1 MVTTRGGE
9 NLRRS
14 NRQAGKGWSSLVTKK
29 ITKKPKK
36 KSVEKLVKE
45 KSANQVEEQVVDE
58 SHKEKEKEMD
68 ERGKD
73 DTVQMDEGRIVDE
86 EEEVVESEGEKEA
99 AEDMPVES
107 EGEKEAAEDMPVES
121 QGEKEAAEDMPVESE
136 GEEEDAEEL
145 PVESTECDKENA
157 GDDTQVAPQSIEG
170 DTVNASNGGD
180 SAKTTKRTRGKT
192 RMRKLAK
199 DEDAKLEVDFSCLG
213 EHSGAGSTTLS
224 SFLGVLVKEHVS
236 VLLNDWRK
244 LDQQTKDIMWEEIQG
259 RFKVQEE
266 WQKYSLFKQMN
277 CIWRSAKSIL
287 VGEVRAASSHAERLA
302 LKPSNIPS
310 VTQWNKWV
318 KSKLST
324 KSKVQS

>member
-1 MVTTRGGE
+1 MLQEVMVTTRGGG

-36 KSVEKLVKE
+36 KSVEKVVKE

-107 EGEKEAAEDMPVES
+107 EGE
-121 QGEKEAAEDMPVESE
+121 
-136 GEEEDAEEL
+136 EEDAEEL
-145 PVESTECDKENA
+145 PVQSTECDKENA

-192 RMRKLAK
+192 RMRKVAK

-224 SFLGVLVKEHVS
+224 TFLGVLVKEHVS

-244 LDQQTKDIMWEEIQG
+244 LDQQTKDIMWEEIQ
-259 RFKVQEE
+259 V
-266 WQKYSLFKQMN
+266 
-277 CIWRSAKSIL
+277 
-287 VGEVRAASSHAERLA
+287 
-302 LKPSNIPS
+302 
-310 VTQWNKWV
+310 
-318 KSKLST
+318 
-324 KSKVQS
+324 